1 MNNIPNVPNIPM
13 KPSTDGGKTKSI
25 ISLVCGI
32 ASIVFGLLSTVIPFG
47 FIIILATAIVGL
59 VMGISGRGDS
69 IKATG
74 KASGLATAGFVVAS
88 SAFAFLPSS
97 LSAASAAPAPSV
109 QLSLQQMS
117 LTTFLVSSATSIN
130 LFESVKRHSTVALFS
145 YSNES

>member
-1 MNNIPNVPNIPM
+1 MNNIPNIPNIPM

-32 ASIVFGLLSTVIPFG
+32 ASIVFGLLCGIIPFA

-74 KASGLATAGFVVAS
+74 NASGLATAGFIVSIVGLCLSPIFTICSICSTCAYC
-88 SAFAFLPSS
+88 AAQ
-97 LSAASAAPAPSV
+97 SAANELNDLLGE
-109 QLSLQQMS
+109 LS
-117 LTTFLVSSATSIN
+117 N
-130 LFESVKRHSTVALFS
+130 L
-145 YSNES
+145 Y